1 MQFKNNT
8 KQRNTSIQGLR
19 SFKDTLPKN
28 LKKIIN
34 KKGHIYSET
43 LSNWKYL
50 VGNELFKVCF
60 PKTFK
65 NSNRFGVSTLV
76 VMVKR
81 GHEVDVEYSKKNIL
95 DKMNNFFGYDVVEKL
110 KFISFDD
117 EQKTN
122 SSNETKSNNVAISK
136 YRDKI
141 IILGSFSNLNAEE
154 IKRITVGNKD
164 AKITIIAFESL
175 TCSHCANFH
184 KNVYPELKKEYLD
197 TGLAKIEFRHF
208 PLDIA
213 AFNASKVA
221 QCNNDG
227 NSDILES
234 LYANQQKWVK
244 GSSVEEAN
252 KNLQIFLK
260 NEGFSIDFESC
271 VNNKNIEDFV
281 LNDRIEGAKNFKISS
296 TPTIIIN
303 NKKFE
308 KKLNYKNLKKALEK
322 MI

>member
-28 LKKIIN
+28 LKKIIS

-122 SSNETKSNNVAISK
+122 SSKETKSNNVAIRR

-141 IILGSFSNLNAEE
+141 KDVRNEK
-154 IKRITVGNKD
+154 IKK
-164 AKITIIAFESL
+164 SL
-175 TCSHCANFH
+175 TELT
-184 KNVYPELKKEYLD
+184 KVY
-197 TGLAKIEFRHF
+197 R
-208 PLDIA
+208 
-213 AFNASKVA
+213 
-221 QCNNDG
+221 
-227 NSDILES
+227 
-234 LYANQQKWVK
+234 
-244 GSSVEEAN
+244 
-252 KNLQIFLK
+252 
-260 NEGFSIDFESC
+260 
-271 VNNKNIEDFV
+271 
-281 LNDRIEGAKNFKISS
+281 
-296 TPTIIIN
+296 
-303 NKKFE
+303 E
-308 KKLNYKNLKKALEK
+308 K
-322 MI
+322 